1 MPPRRRG
8 ATQGS
13 VENQELEELRRRIEE
28 LENKRNGEDELESK
42 V

>member
-1 MPPRRRG
+1 MLPRRRG
-8 ATQGS
+8 PRQRGAK
-13 VENQELEELRRRIEE
+13 NQKLEELRRRIEE